1 MNNVKPAGLD
11 PIKVVRDEERR
22 EDALCR
28 VARIMQSCGMPL
40 WGACGFA
47 AFSER
52 LLPCRA
58 KGRLPEQARSILCA
72 LFPYA
77 LEERAHNIS
86 RYAMPPD
93 YHGIV
98 MDMLEAA
105 VRALSAV
112 FPSHRFVPFA
122 DNSPIPEVAAA
133 ARCGLG
139 AVGEH
144 GLLIHPM
151 YGSWVFIGEIVT
163 DLPLPVQE
171 REVESCLRCGAC
183 RKACPGG
190 ALQENSFFKERC
202 VSHISQKKGGLTEEE
217 AALLQKSG
225 LIWGC
230 DRCQEVCPMNWNARP
245 TPLAAFREN
254 AVGMVDEAELG
265 QLEGRAYGWRGEAV
279 LRRNLRIFRGNR
291 GDTKAKPPE
300 KAETD
305 GR

>member
-105 VRALSAV
+105 VRAFGRLPVPSLRPICGQ
-112 FPSHRFVPFA
+112 FPHPRGSRRRPLRTGRRRRARAFDPPHVRLLPRCSSGRS
-122 DNSPIPEVAAA
+122 SPIFLSPRAGTGSRILPALRRVPK
-133 ARCGLG
+133 GL
-139 AVGEH
+139 
-144 GLLIHPM
+144 
-151 YGSWVFIGEIVT
+151 
-163 DLPLPVQE
+163 
-171 REVESCLRCGAC
+171 
-183 RKACPGG
+183 PGG
-190 ALQENSFFKERC
+190 ALPGKQLFQRAVRFTSL
-202 VSHISQKKGGLTEEE
+202 KK
-217 AALLQKSG
+217 
-225 LIWGC
+225 
-230 DRCQEVCPMNWNARP
+230 
-245 TPLAAFREN
+245 
-254 AVGMVDEAELG
+254 
-265 QLEGRAYGWRGEAV
+265 GRAYRGGSGPLQKRTDLG
-279 LRRNLRIFRGNR
+279 LRPLPGGLPHELECAADAACRLPGKRRRHG
-291 GDTKAKPPE
+291 
-300 KAETD
+300 
-305 GR
+305 